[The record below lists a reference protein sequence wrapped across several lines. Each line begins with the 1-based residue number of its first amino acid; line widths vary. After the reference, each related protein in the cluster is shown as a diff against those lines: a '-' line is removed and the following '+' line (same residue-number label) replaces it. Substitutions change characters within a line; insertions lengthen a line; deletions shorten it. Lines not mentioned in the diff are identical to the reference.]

1 MKNKEH
7 KSMANNYSGKNG
19 KHEMQFPIKS
29 VLYLKPLID
38 FWRNNI
44 LSDEVLGKLYAASF
58 EEQLKNAPEL
68 LQPNPNPVHLQ
79 KHSQLIE
86 LLMTAIFPPA
96 QTQNEIA
103 AAYVPFTS
111 HTIFATSEYR
121 RLFDYIQKCNKE
133 KEEQNKSDKYLVV
146 MLHAYR
152 KILQHFYG
160 IELNFE
166 FPWVF
171 DYKDQESGLDRYFK
185 MEVDPQFVEIKNLK
199 EVKPL
204 SDEEKVRLHDNLTD
218 LDIWQEIIPM
228 NNFEFRGV
236 ALYKATDVTDSE
248 ILSHLKYEMSKT
260 DVLKSTQVYDNL
272 QHKLRSLFRLPEL
285 QIGFSGIRGEKQLL
299 HDCGHDVGRSLFL
312 NLAKEY
318 CPVDFQKSIYG
329 QMIKNRQPVIILDLT
344 KYQNRT
350 SIENKLIEHGLI
362 NIALLPLIYDDQL
375 LGLVELAAPTPSVI
389 NAVNILKLD
398 SLIPI
403 FVMAIRRHMEALFNR
418 VQNIIRE
425 EATAIH
431 PSVEW
436 RFRNAALNKIQEE
449 TREGFAEMEPIIF
462 DDVHSLYGLSDI
474 RGSSTKRNH
483 VIQED
488 LIDHL
493 HLAKN
498 VLQQANRT
506 KPMPIFEELIFRTEN
521 YIVSIAK
528 TLNSEEESRVL
539 EFLHS
544 EVEEIF
550 DHLEDYDV
558 KVKNKIKKYRQ
569 ALDAELG
576 FVYNKRKDFEDSV
589 AQVNDVIS
597 AYIDKEE
604 EKAQAIF
611 PHYFEKYK
619 TDGVDYNMY
628 VGASLVENRPFN
640 PIYLKNFRLWQL
652 ILMCGIAEK
661 SNALKSQLK
670 MPLDTAHLILVQS
683 MPISIQFRF
692 DEKRFDVNG
701 AYNVKYEIVKKRIDK
716 AVIKSNGERLTQPGK
731 IAIVYSNYKDAAE
744 YREYID
750 YLQSRGYIED
760 EVNDVELKD
769 MQGVQGLRALRVTV
783 NMNKNK
789 KQEERVPESVEQ
801 AIREM
806 SQNALE

>member
-1 MKNKEH
+1 
-7 KSMANNYSGKNG
+7 
-19 KHEMQFPIKS
+19 
-29 VLYLKPLID
+29 
-38 FWRNNI
+38 
-44 LSDEVLGKLYAASF
+44 
-58 EEQLKNAPEL
+58 
-68 LQPNPNPVHLQ
+68 
-79 KHSQLIE
+79 
-86 LLMTAIFPPA
+86 
-96 QTQNEIA
+96 
-103 AAYVPFTS
+103 
-111 HTIFATSEYR
+111 
-121 RLFDYIQKCNKE
+121 LFDYIQKCNKE
-133 KEEQNKSDKYLVV
+133 KEEQNKSEKYLVV

-260 DVLKSTQVYDNL
+260 DVLKSTQVYDDL
-272 QHKLRSLFRLPEL
+272 QHKLRSLFRLPQL

-436 RFRNAALNKIQEE
+436 RFRNAALNKMQEE
-449 TREGFAEMEPIIF
+449 AREGFAEMEPIIF

-521 YIVSIAK
+521 YIVSISK

-539 EFLHS
+539 EFLHN